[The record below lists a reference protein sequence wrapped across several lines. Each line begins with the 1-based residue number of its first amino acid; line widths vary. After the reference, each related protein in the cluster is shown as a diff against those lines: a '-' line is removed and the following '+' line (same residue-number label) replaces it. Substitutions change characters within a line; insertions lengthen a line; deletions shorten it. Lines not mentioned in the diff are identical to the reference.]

1 MPIWTYP
8 YILLLMVLTAAS
20 TAVKRRLGFPGWW
33 VTLDVLSIAVL
44 LWLLVSYHRP
54 GALGALADASPAVYA
69 AALAWLGISTHRE
82 LAVVE
87 RLPIAESEHSSKAQ
101 WISLIG
107 GLLLLTPAIG
117 LGAIAV
123 ARAWQG

>member
-8 YILLLMVLTAAS
+8 YMLIVILLTAAS
-20 TAVKRRLGFPGWW
+20 TVVKRRLGFPAWW
-33 VTLDVLSIAVL
+33 VTLDVVSMSVL

-54 GALGALADASPAVYA
+54 AALGALAAASPVLYA
-69 AALAWLGISTHRE
+69 GALAWLGISTHRE
-82 LAVVE
+82 LGVVE
-87 RLPIAESEHSSKAQ
+87 RLPIAEAENASRVQ

-117 LGAIAV
+117 LSAIAV